1 MSNESKSPQQG
12 TRKTTAFILEVCCPE
27 DSWSGGLPGCCR
39 SVPHHGHEP
48 VTVKFTSLK
57 GCIKH
62 GCVEQA
68 LYSHG
73 NQGNSFCFC
82 LFHPTTL
89 PRLALISALVTTRH
103 LQKHPQETLG
113 EDKKKWNNL
122 NPVLNYKVIFPQQRA
137 NRILHNAQN
146 ECPQKSIF
154 PAGCTN

>member
-1 MSNESKSPQQG
+1 MRAKAHSREHAKPQHLSL
-12 TRKTTAFILEVCCPE
+12 RFAVLRTA
-27 DSWSGGLPGCCR
+27 GLDVFPGCCR
-39 SVPHHGHEP
+39 SVPDHGHEP

-113 EDKKKWNNL
+113 KDKKK
-122 NPVLNYKVIFPQQRA
+122 KKMEQSQSCFKPQSNISTA
-137 NRILHNAQN
+137 
-146 ECPQKSIF
+146 ESK
-154 PAGCTN
+154 